1 MVMKENG
8 SGFDSLVG
16 YGARPIDP
24 EDIEPLAGD
33 ETRADTEPGPLD
45 RTDRAPEPPPEKASG
60 EEPEAQE
67 GGAPT
72 TGERTEGDNADAV
85 PHEDT
90 AREGAFSVE
99 EAGMPQ
105 AETTPVPVDEEHAL
119 AGNAEAAVESTV
131 ELVDDAG
138 LPSESFGPTA
148 VEEEAR
154 PRAGGRKKKGKQS
167 SKRAD
172 ALRRP
177 TQQEVFQRLM
187 EKNEVILQL
196 SKKNLELEARR
207 KSAEDK
213 RIQLLSEFDNYRKRT
228 RTEWDLLKH
237 QARVEV
243 LAEVLNVVDDFERAF
258 VALGDQEDEFVQGI
272 RLIYNNLM
280 ATLARFGVTKMI
292 ALGERFDPNYHMA
305 VSHTD
310 SEAVESNR
318 VVEVIQDGFLIDGA
332 VLRPASVVI
341 AK

>member
-1 MVMKENG
+1 MKENG

-16 YGARPIDP
+16 YGARPIDS
-24 EDIEPLAGD
+24 EEIEPPAGD
-33 ETRADTEPGPLD
+33 EKLANTEPGPLD
-45 RTDRAPEPPPEKASG
+45 RVDRTPEPQPEDVSGEAPEVP
-60 EEPEAQE
+60 E
-67 GGAPT
+67 GGAPAT
-72 TGERTEGDNADAV
+72 REHTEGDSADAV
-85 PHEDT
+85 VHEET
-90 AREGAFSVE
+90 ARESAFSVE
-99 EAGMPQ
+99 EGGMPH
-105 AETTPVPVDEEHAL
+105 AETTPVPVDEGDAP
-119 AGNAEAAVESTV
+119 AGNEEAAVDSHV
-131 ELVDDAG
+131 ELVCDAG
-138 LPSESFGPTA
+138 LPSEALGPTA
-148 VEEEAR
+148 AEEEAR

-196 SKKNLELEARR
+196 SKKNLELEASR
-207 KSAEDK
+207 KSADDK

-228 RTEWDLLKH
+228 RAEWDLLKH

-258 VALGDQEDEFVQGI
+258 VALGDREDEFVQGI
-272 RLIYNNLM
+272 RLIYNNLI
-280 ATLARFGVTKMI
+280 ATLVRFGVTKMI

-305 VSHTD
+305 VSHTE
-310 SEAVESNR
+310 SEEVESNR